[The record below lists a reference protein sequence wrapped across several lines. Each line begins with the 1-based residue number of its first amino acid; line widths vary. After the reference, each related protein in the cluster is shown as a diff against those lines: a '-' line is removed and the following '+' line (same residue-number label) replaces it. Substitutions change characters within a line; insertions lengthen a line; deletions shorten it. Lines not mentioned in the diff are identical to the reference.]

1 MSRSRKDMELKIMVV
16 DGQGGGI
23 GATIISGIRKELG
36 SNVIIYALGT
46 NSIATSR
53 MMKAGANKGGT
64 GESAIVHTSKKVDII
79 AGPISIVMPY
89 SMMGELTPD
98 MATAIST
105 SDALKI
111 FLPLTQERVRIVGD
125 PGEPL
130 PHQVSE
136 AIRIIKEVVRDV

>member
-1 MSRSRKDMELKIMVV
+1 MGLKIMIV

-36 SNVIIYALGT
+36 SDVIIYALGT

-64 GESAIVHTSKKVDII
+64 GESAIVYTAKRVDIVV
-79 AGPISIVMPY
+79 GPISIVMPY

-111 FLPLTQERVRIVGD
+111 FLPLTQEKVRIVGD
-125 PGEPL
+125 AGEPL
-130 PHQVSE
+130 PHQVLE
-136 AIRIIKEVVRDV
+136 AIKIIKEVIGDV

>member
-1 MSRSRKDMELKIMVV
+1 MGLKIMVV

-23 GATIISGIRKELG
+23 GSTIISGIRKELG
-36 SNVIIYALGT
+36 NEVLIYALGT

-64 GESAIVHTSKKVDII
+64 GESAIVYTSKRVDII
-79 AGPISIVMPY
+79 VGPISMVMPY
-89 SMMGELTPD
+89 SMMGELTPN

-105 SDALKI
+105 SDALKV
-111 FLPLTQERVRIVGD
+111 FLPLTQENVRIVGD

-136 AIRIIKEVVRDV
+136 AINIIKEVIKSV

>member
-1 MSRSRKDMELKIMVV
+1 MGLKIMVV

-36 SNVIIYALGT
+36 NDIIIYALGT

-64 GESAIVHTSKKVDII
+64 GESSIVYTSKRVDIVV
-79 AGPISIVMPY
+79 GPISMVMPS
-89 SMMGELTPD
+89 SMMGELPPH

-111 FLPLTQERVRIVGD
+111 LLPLTQENVRIVGD

-136 AIRIIKEVVRDV
+136 AIRIIREVMRGV